1 MLSYSHSPFLR
12 GWCLPHLAE
21 ALHQFAGVN
30 AHRTGSR
37 TEPVGG
43 AGIKGGVRKV
53 AVEGGVK
60 SLSSHPV
67 AKRRRQGGG
76 TNASVRILN
85 LQASHFAAD
94 KNALLWRRGDVV

>member
-67 AKRRRQGGG
+67 AKRRRQGWG

-85 LQASHFAAD
+85 LQASHFAAGR
-94 KNALLWRRGDVV
+94 KGVVGGSGTV